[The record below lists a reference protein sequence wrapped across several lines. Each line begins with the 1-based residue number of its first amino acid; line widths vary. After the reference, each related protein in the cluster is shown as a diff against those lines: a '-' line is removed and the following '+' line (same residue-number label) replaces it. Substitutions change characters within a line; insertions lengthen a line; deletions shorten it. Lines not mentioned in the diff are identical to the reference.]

1 MNDSIDVYLEKA
13 VVDIARK
20 CGVLTIEV
28 ISVIKRKYND

>member
-1 MNDSIDVYLEKA
+1 MDDSIDVYVEKA